1 MTYTFER
8 AFNDLALDFGRY
20 HGMGV
25 QETKDYFESVGIV
38 PYMQKWYSGLAYEP
52 DLEMIAWLR
61 REIAELGQPL
71 PKQLYFKTMT
81 HTELP
86 AKP

>member
-20 HGMGV
+20 HGMGT
-25 QETKDYFESVGIV
+25 QETKEYFESVGIV
-38 PYMQKWYSGLAYEP
+38 PYMQKWYFALAYVT
-52 DLEMIAWLR
+52 DLKLIAWLR
-61 REIAELGQPL
+61 REIANLGQPL
-71 PKQLYFKTMT
+71 PKQLYFKEMSYQ
-81 HTELP
+81 ELP

>member
-1 MTYTFER
+1 
-8 AFNDLALDFGRY
+8 
-20 HGMGV
+20 MGI
-25 QETKDYFESVGIV
+25 QETKDYFTSVGIV
-38 PYMQKWYSGLAYEP
+38 PFMQKYYSGLAYEP
-52 DLEMIAWLR
+52 DLRMIAWMR

-86 AKP
+86 TKP

>member
-20 HGMGV
+20 HGMGI

-52 DLEMIAWLR
+52 DLE
-61 REIAELGQPL
+61 P
-71 PKQLYFKTMT
+71 
-81 HTELP
+81 
-86 AKP
+86 